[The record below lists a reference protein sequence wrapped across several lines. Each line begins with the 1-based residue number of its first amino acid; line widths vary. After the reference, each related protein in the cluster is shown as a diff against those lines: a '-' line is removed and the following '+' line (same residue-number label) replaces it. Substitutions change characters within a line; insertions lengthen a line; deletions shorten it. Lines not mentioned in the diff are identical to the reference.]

1 MSNLFW
7 NVLKFSPAAIG
18 AALVL
23 SNPAV
28 ANELNRT
35 DALSE
40 PTVAEMPE
48 LDSTTTSQTTVDS
61 LEQIDRYVQEADSMA
76 QVTSVSQLRDVQP
89 TDWAFQALQSLV
101 ERYGCIAG
109 YPDGTFRGNRPLTRY
124 EFAAGLNACLDRIT
138 ELIGGEDGIGREDL
152 ATIRRLQEEFQAELA
167 TLRGR
172 VDALEARTAELEA
185 NQFSTTAKL
194 SASVLFNV
202 ADTFGDDN
210 VFNPDDENDNT
221 QTTFSHRVRLNF
233 ESSFT
238 GKDKLRARL
247 ETGNTPELDEATGTE
262 MARLAY
268 EAAEDNIF
276 KIDELW
282 YRFPVGDRLT
292 VQIDAD
298 NGEFYDMLISAYSP
312 NESSTT
318 GALSRFGRFNPILR
332 QGSGGAGIN
341 IDYRLAD
348 ALGVTLGYLA
358 PDAENPNEKFGLFN
372 GSYAAIGQVNF
383 DPGPFGLGLTYIRSF
398 YPGGEAN
405 FSGSAGSALAK
416 EPFGDVATSGDTFG
430 AQAELDL
437 GSAITLSGWF
447 GWSNAQAESD
457 GLGVNDGDEADIINW
472 AGAVSFPDL
481 LGKGNMASVIFGQ
494 PPKVTDSDVVE
505 DDDTSYLLEAFYRFK
520 VNDRI
525 SLQPGGYVIFN
536 PEHDDDNDEL
546 WVATLRTIFK
556 F

>member
-7 NVLKFSPAAIG
+7 KVLKFSPAAFG

-48 LDSTTTSQTTVDS
+48 LDSTTPSQTTVDS

-194 SASVLFNV
+194 SASVLFNA

-210 VFNPDDENDNT
+210 VFNDDDENDNT

-247 ETGNTPELDEATGTE
+247 ETGNTPELDVATGTE

-268 EAAEDNIF
+268 EAAEDNVF

-282 YRFPVGDRLT
+282 YRFPIGDRLT

-298 NGEFYDMLISAYSP
+298 NGEFYDMLVNAHSP

-372 GSYAAIGQVNF
+372 GSYAAIGQVSF

-437 GSAITLSGWF
+437 GSAMTLSGWF
-447 GWSNAQAESD
+447 GWSNAQAEAD
-457 GLGVNDGDEADIINW
+457 GPGVDDGEEADIINW
-472 AGAVSFPDL
+472 AGAISFPDL
-481 LGKGNMASVIFGQ
+481 LGEGNMASVIFGQ
-494 PPKVTDSDVVE
+494 PPKVTDSDFVE
-505 DDDTSYLLEAFYRFK
+505 DDDTSYLLEAYYRFQL
-520 VNDRI
+520 NDRMAI
-525 SLQPGGYVIFN
+525 QPGGYVIFN